1 MKTFAENLRNARIEH
16 GLSQEQLAKLIGVK
30 SGSVIYNW
38 ESCTSRPDIDKIFK
52 ICEVLQ
58 ISANY
63 LFNTSDDYPSTEEM
77 SVIKKYRTLD
87 TFGRDAVDSIIK
99 IEYDRVMAAVPKKK
113 KTRMLKINFYSD
125 PASAGTGNFLDETV
139 PDEIWVKETEEA
151 ERADYIIGVSGD
163 SMEPSYHNG
172 SRVFVEHTEDI
183 RIGEIGIF
191 SVNGEVYIKEL
202 GDNCLIS
209 HNEKYRPIRLGAS
222 DSVYCCGRVVGIVE
236 EKT

>member
-1 MKTFAENLRNARIEH
+1 MTLGQRIQQIRTDHNLT
-16 GLSQEQLAKLIGVK
+16 QEQLAQLIGVK

-38 ESCTSRPDIDKIFK
+38 ESCTSRPDIDKVFK

-63 LFNTSDDYPSTEEM
+63 LFNTSDDYPSTVEM

-87 TFGRDAVDSIIK
+87 TFGRDAVDSILN
-99 IEYDRVMAAVPKKK
+99 IEYERIMAAVPKKK
-113 KTRMLKINFYSD
+113 KTRMLKIKFYSD
-125 PASAGTGNFLDETV
+125 PTSASTDNFLVETI

-151 ERADYIIGVSGD
+151 ERADYVIGVSGD
-163 SMEPSYHNG
+163 SMEPTYQNG

-202 GDNCLIS
+202 GDQCLIS
-209 HNEKYRPIRLGAS
+209 HNDRYKPIKLGAA

-236 EKT
+236 EKS